1 MGLLDLTQDAL
12 IIRDLEDRIEAWNR
26 GAERLYGW
34 SAAEALG
41 KNIQDLLHDSLEPGS
56 EFERGLCDDGE
67 CSGELRQL
75 TKDGKILL
83 LQAAWKWYVTKPAI
97 LDPF

>member
-1 MGLLDLTQDAL
+1 MTDGRESYQEKLAIQMGLLDLTQDAL

-41 KNIQDLLHDSLEPGS
+41 KNIQDLRMTALN
-56 EFERGLCDDGE
+56 
-67 CSGELRQL
+67 
-75 TKDGKILL
+75 
-83 LQAAWKWYVTKPAI
+83 
-97 LDPF
+97 LDPSSNAACATTENAAVNYGK